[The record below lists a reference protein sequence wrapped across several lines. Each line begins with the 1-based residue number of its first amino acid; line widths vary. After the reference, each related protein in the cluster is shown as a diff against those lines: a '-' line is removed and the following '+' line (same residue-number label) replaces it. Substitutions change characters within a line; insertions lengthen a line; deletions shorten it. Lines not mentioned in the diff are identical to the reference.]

1 MNILILGG
9 AGFIGQHLS
18 HKLLDGD
25 EHFGERNNRVV
36 VIDNLATSEID
47 LDGFKQYKN
56 LYQFIEGDIAT
67 MEDRELLKLFRK
79 ADKIYHL
86 AGSVGVEH
94 IDKDP
99 SGTLF
104 NNIDI
109 MNKLIPLFQKA
120 NTHVSFASTSEVY
133 GEGPF
138 NEEDNASIGPSS
150 KLRWGY
156 ATAKLMMEFMIR
168 ASKFPYTIIRFF
180 NVVGPGQ
187 TGKYGMVLPRFV
199 DAAKSGANLIIYG
212 DGKQVRSFC
221 HVKDAI
227 AGILLASNTNGE
239 LYNIGNDTPT
249 SMNDLAK
256 AVLGEIYTESSM
268 EYRPY
273 EKDFSKEHGDIYYR
287 VPDITKLKE
296 LGYEPKYVLKDII
309 RDML

>member
-9 AGFIGQHLS
+9 AGFIGQHLT
-18 HKLLDGD
+18 HKLLDND
-25 EHFGERNNRVV
+25 DNRVV
-36 VIDNLATSEID
+36 VVDNLETSTIN
-47 LDGFKQYKN
+47 LDDFKKYKN
-56 LYQFIEGDIAT
+56 LFSFVEGDISS
-67 MEDRELLKLFRK
+67 MEDEELLKLFK
-79 ADKIYHL
+79 QADKIYQF
-86 AGSVGVEH
+86 AGSVGVAH

-104 NNIDI
+104 NNINL
-109 MNKLIPLFQKA
+109 MNKLIPLFNKA
-120 NTHVSFASTSEVY
+120 KSHVTFASTSEIY

-168 ASKFPYTIIRFF
+168 ASDFPYTIIRFF

-199 DAAKSGANLIIYG
+199 DAAKAGSNLIIYG

-221 HVKDAI
+221 HIKDAI
-227 AGILLASNTNGE
+227 KGIILASNTNGE

-249 SMNDLAK
+249 SMTELAE
-256 AVLGEIYTESSM
+256 AVLGEISTTSNM
-268 EYRPY
+268 KYRPY
-273 EKDFSKEHGDIYYR
+273 ERDFSKEHGDIYYR
-287 VPDITKLKE
+287 VPDISKIKK
-296 LGYEPKYVLKDII
+296 LGYEPKYELRDII